1 VAPKKSSLFHVIQLS
16 ITTYLSQRGSL
27 TMKKATSISQVTPTG
42 ATHSFSQEEKEAFC
56 DHINEVLKNDPHL
69 TKLLPVSS
77 EGNALFDACKDGRLL
92 CKLINDAVPDTID
105 ERVMNLGDKLNAF
118 QMTENNN
125 LCINSAKAIGCSVV
139 NIGSQDI
146 IEGREHL
153 ILGLIWQIVRIGL
166 MSKITLTNHPELYRL
181 LEPGEDINDLL
192 KLPPEQILLRWL
204 NYHLKNA
211 GSDRRVSNFSSDI
224 KDSVVYTI
232 VMNRLVPDKCD
243 KEPLNESDLTKRAEM
258 VLKNAEKIGCRKFLK
273 ARDIVNGNPKLNLA
287 FVANLFNTYPG
298 LEPLTQEEL
307 AKLEEWLFASEGT
320 REARAFALWMN
331 SLGVEPFVNNLFNDL
346 RDGLV
351 LLRVMD
357 KIEPGIVE
365 WNKVNQ
371 QLPLNRFK
379 MIENC
384 NYAVDLGKK
393 LKFSLV
399 GIGGVDI
406 VDGNKTLTLALVW
419 QMMRHHV
426 LSILKSLKV
435 GGKEVTEEDMIKWAN
450 EQVAKSGKSSRMQ
463 SFKDP
468 TLRTGIFFLELLD
481 SIRRCVNWEIVT
493 KGETDQDATQN
504 AKYAISIARK
514 LGATI
519 FLLPEDIVEV
529 KPKMILTFVGA
540 VMYVALKG
548 Q

>member
-1 VAPKKSSLFHVIQLS
+1 
-16 ITTYLSQRGSL
+16 
-27 TMKKATSISQVTPTG
+27 MKKTASVQQVSTG
-42 ATHSFSQEEKEAFC
+42 GASVHSFSQEEKEAFC
-56 DHINEVLKNDPHL
+56 DHINDSLGKESELSA
-69 TKLLPVSS
+69 LLPVNS
-77 EGNALFDACKDGRLL
+77 EDNSLFEKCKDGKLL

-105 ERVMNLGDKLNAF
+105 ERVVNWGAKLNAF

-125 LCINSAKAIGCSVV
+125 LAVNSAKAIGCSVV
-139 NIGSQDI
+139 NIGSGDI
-146 IEGREHL
+146 MEAREHL

-166 MSKITLTNHPELYRL
+166 MSKITLNNHPELFRL

-211 GSDRRVSNFSSDI
+211 GSDRRVNNFSGDI

-243 KEPLNESDLTKRAEM
+243 TEALNVSDVNKRAEL
-258 VLKNAEKIGCRKFLK
+258 VLKNAEKIECKKFLK
-273 ARDIVNGNPKLNLA
+273 PRDIVNGNPKLNLA

-298 LEPLTQEEL
+298 LEPLTEEEK
-307 AKLEEWLFASEGT
+307 AQLEEWLFASEGT

-331 SLGVEPFVNNLFNDL
+331 SLGVEPFVNNLFQDL

-371 QLPLNRFK
+371 NLPLNRFK
-379 MIENC
+379 MVENC
-384 NYAVDLGKK
+384 NYAVELGKK

-406 VDGNKTLTLALVW
+406 VDGNQTLTLALVW

-426 LSILKSLKV
+426 LSILKSLQV
-435 GGKEVTEEDMIKWAN
+435 GGKAVTEDDMIKWAN
-450 EQVAKSGKSSRMQ
+450 GEVAKTGKSSRMS
-463 SFKDP
+463 SFKDSSLK
-468 TLRTGIFFLELLD
+468 TSVFFLELLD
-481 SIRRCVNWEIVT
+481 SIRKCVDWNIVT
-493 KGETDQDATQN
+493 PGQNDQECTQN

-529 KPKMILTFVGA
+529 KNKMILTLVGSL
-540 VMYVALKG
+540 MYVALK